1 MKSPNRHDI
10 AAVLLLLPWITLGY
24 PQGPPPTLKVVYLS
38 DLTPVGKPINGY
50 GPYEK
55 DKSNG
60 EDAAGDGQP
69 LAMGRVPYAKVLG
82 VHAVSDLTFA
92 LNKQYLSFSAAVGID
107 DELLTNG
114 CAPTFP
120 GSVVF
125 QVFVDGEKMYDSGTV
140 TVQSSALDVK
150 VDVTG
155 KDTLRLLVGGAGDDL
170 VCDHADWAD
179 AKLTPTTAQ

>member
-60 EDAAGDGQP
+60 EDAAGDGQVR
-69 LAMGRVPYAKVLG
+69 GRAALG
-82 VHAVSDLTFA
+82 TGGSAPGEGRAPSAGTAGQSRGLSTVDADAVANERQRRAS
-92 LNKQYLSFSAAVGID
+92 SAAGRRTPVIAVPHARH
-107 DELLTNG
+107 E
-114 CAPTFP
+114 P
-120 GSVVF
+120 GP
-125 QVFVDGEKMYDSGTV
+125 
-140 TVQSSALDVK
+140 
-150 VDVTG
+150 
-155 KDTLRLLVGGAGDDL
+155 
-170 VCDHADWAD
+170 CHADA
-179 AKLTPTTAQ
+179 ATIRPPSTAPAPPSRRRRIRSCRKILYGRLRGRCAGRS